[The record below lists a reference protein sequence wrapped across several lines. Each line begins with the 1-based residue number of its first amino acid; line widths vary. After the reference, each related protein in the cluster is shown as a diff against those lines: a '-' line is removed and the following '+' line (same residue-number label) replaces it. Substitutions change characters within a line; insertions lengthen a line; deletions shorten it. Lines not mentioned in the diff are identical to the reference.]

1 MTKRL
6 FVCLIVAFGLGALA
20 GYLYDWLCWEYH
32 LRYIALH
39 WLGPLIGADGEKGYD
54 ALLYES
60 MIDFG
65 VVFALVFLA
74 VRALV
79 LWGKRPK

>member
-6 FVCLIVAFGLGALA
+6 LVYLLVVFGLGALA

-65 VVFALVFLA
+65 IAFALVFLVA
-74 VRALV
+74 RALFLRV
-79 LWGKRPK
+79 KRPK